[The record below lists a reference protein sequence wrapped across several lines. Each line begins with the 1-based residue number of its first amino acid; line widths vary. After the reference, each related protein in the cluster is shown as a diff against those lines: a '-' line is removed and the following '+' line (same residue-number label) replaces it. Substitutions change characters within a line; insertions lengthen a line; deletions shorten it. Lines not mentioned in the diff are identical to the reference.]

1 MHINFL
7 SLLSNLVLPSCYFL
21 LSLTLCYLF
30 VVSIV
35 RVNFIISTYFGKF
48 AVCFALIVQLQ
59 GGDQFSTLGSKFS
72 IWEDQFFLKILIP
85 RITFWGDQFFHDRSP

>member
-1 MHINFL
+1 MVLLLAKYVCYLSFCCFVFLMHINFL

-48 AVCFALIVQLQ
+48 VVCFALIVQLQ
-59 GGDQFSTLGSKFS
+59 GGINF
-72 IWEDQFFLKILIP
+72 P
-85 RITFWGDQFFHDRSP
+85 H